1 MTRFKK
7 TWLVAG
13 VGVVMLAG
21 AAAIGWHL
29 RTQIFTYYTDAD
41 AIRRPVDE
49 VVPRDI
55 LWRPA
60 VKLSLA
66 INTAADEREPSVAA
80 GGMTIFF
87 VRGKPGFNAD
97 IFTSTRTPNGWTA
110 PRGLDAL
117 NTAADELGP
126 EPSPDGNALYFH
138 SDRAGGRGGYDLWV
152 SRRGTDGWQEPV
164 NLGPN
169 VNSAYHDYGPA
180 LAPDGETLYFASNRP
195 KPDDVDAPAADA
207 WLSEIRADYSN
218 RDYDLYAAPM
228 IDGAPGWAAA
238 VVELNTPQNE
248 GSPAVSSAG
257 DFIYFCSDRPGG
269 EGGYDIYRARLL
281 GEGFTEPAN
290 LGDTLNTAANELDP
304 ALALRGFA
312 VYFSSDRGSETSDGY
327 DLYYAESR
335 EVFATSETYRASL
348 DWASLWP
355 YLLGMLLGLLGLLLS
370 LLLLNAAHRL
380 QYNRLSLLA
389 RCLLAS
395 LMMHLLLM
403 LLFSAWGVTTA
414 LSEMFRQGAATR
426 VALISGSVPGDL
438 AGQVRG
444 ELTRLHVEAVR
455 QTARRQE
462 PAAFQAETQTTP
474 ATIEVARSRIEDDG
488 APDDDV
494 SQVREAAAAVADLS
508 DLAALDQVEQMTPA
522 PAKLPAEAMRVDA
535 HEAQSPTLAAQRVQ
549 AIPADVQQTIAIARD
564 QESVAV
570 AVAPRTVDI
579 PAEVA
584 EREHHVDAQPVEA
597 VATQLPSTDAG
608 PTITR
613 ELASVDV
620 DVSIAKGPPAER
632 VAETARTIV
641 AETAELP
648 RHAAVASGAPDMAPV
663 PAIAVTPAA
672 STYEPVG
679 RSLAAVVNRA
689 APAQPQLADVSIDAP
704 NSVDVERAL
713 NIKVAQPANVR
724 GGAVAEVATGAD
736 LPVGRSARTSND
748 APSSTGA
755 ASTAVVALAPD
766 VRIPTGLELDSFA
779 QPLITDSSPAA
790 ASDSPVTLEIASTFD
805 VSAPVDVALPSL
817 RSARLGEPVI
827 KSGLPVAPNARSSR
841 SARVMRE
848 AVATATVALTP
859 EAARAAGAQLS
870 SLAQVF
876 VNDSRPAAASD
887 LTHTAA
893 IPTAFDKANPVDVRL
908 PSLRTERFAEVVEPK
923 QTEAMTAEA
932 SPRRDTITE
941 RADLPHVPA
950 TAAAPETRV
959 VLVAPTV
966 LGEPKIAPTTL
977 AVTAPY
983 EAQAATAQVVWPREI
998 QPADQAVQ
1006 VRPILIE
1013 LALLDEFSAE
1023 KADETH
1029 QELPPRQEAPA
1040 RVATSRFEIQPDQ
1053 WIEPDQVVLD
1063 LSPVGSPIDDSI
1075 VEAPQ
1080 HRIGSTPVGN
1090 TVNVAEP
1097 DVEQFL
1103 AAESF
1108 ELDLKLPTRTA
1119 LSPDIYKQR
1128 APQQRQALV
1137 QQMGGS
1143 VETER
1148 AVAQALQWLARH
1160 QSADGRWD
1168 GAGFDDRCGACD
1180 GPTRVDVDI
1189 ALTGLALLCFL
1200 GADHTHFN
1208 EGPYQEVVDRGLS
1221 WLVKQQRAGGDLMGE
1236 ESMYSHGIAT
1246 IALAEAFGMT
1256 GDPTLVEPVES
1267 AVRFIYAARNT
1278 SVGGWRY
1285 APGQV
1290 GDTSVLGWQMM
1301 ALTSARRCGLDVPGE
1316 AFDVAGDWLEL
1327 VTGPDRPGLFAYQP
1341 DREVT
1346 PAMTAEAMF
1355 VHQLLG
1361 RTRRDQHMQA
1371 SADYL
1376 LRYPPDW
1383 NDDLNTYYWYY
1394 ATLALFQHQGAAWER
1409 WNERVKDQLVAHQRT
1424 DGLAA
1429 GSWNPDGQWAEVGGR
1444 VYQTAICALTLEVYY
1459 RYLPSFLSAETAEV
1473 PNMIRGVVTD
1483 ATSGAPLPGAVIRV
1497 DRTEGLPLTATAN
1510 ASGRYVLITPDLPDF
1525 FAVSVSHDG
1534 YVPDAVNV
1542 ASDELGRGT
1551 VTRDFHLDPMRDDV
1565 IAIEAVP
1572 EVHHLG
1578 NDRFDGRI
1586 NSRFQRKAEGTIY
1599 RAQFEL
1605 AADQLPPYV
1614 QRAQIVLMV
1623 KGAQVRNE
1631 IRINGNLLER
1641 FLDTAPRDGSFGE
1654 FLAEFPADWLHE
1666 GANTL
1671 RIKSVRGGDLD
1682 DFEFVNVRI
1691 LLKR

>member
-13 VGVVMLAG
+13 FGVVMLAG
-21 AAAIGWHL
+21 AATIAWHL
-29 RTQIFTYYTDAD
+29 RTQYFTYYTDAD
-41 AIRRPVDE
+41 AIRRAVDE

-60 VKLSLA
+60 VKLSSA

-80 GGMTIFF
+80 GGMTVFF
-87 VRGKPGFNAD
+87 VRGKPGLDAD

-110 PRGLDAL
+110 PRAMDAL

-138 SDRAGGRGGYDLWV
+138 SDRAGGHGGYDLWV
-152 SRRGTDGWQEPV
+152 SRRGPDGWQKPV

-169 VNSAYHDYGPA
+169 VNTAYHDYGPA

-195 KPDDVDAPAADA
+195 KPDDVDAPAADS
-207 WLSEIRADYSN
+207 WLSEIREDYSK

-228 IDGAPGWAAA
+228 IDGAPGRAMA

-281 GEGFTEPAN
+281 GDGYTEPAN

-312 VYFSSDRGSETSDGY
+312 VYFSSDRGSATSDGY

-335 EVFATSETYRASL
+335 EVFATSQTYRASL
-348 DWASLWP
+348 NWASLWP
-355 YLLGMLLGLLGLLLS
+355 YLLGMLIGLLGLLLS

-380 QYNRLSLLA
+380 QYNRLNLLA
-389 RCLLAS
+389 RCLLVS
-395 LMMHLLLM
+395 LMAHLLLM

-426 VALISGSVPGDL
+426 VALISGSVAGDL
-438 AGQVRG
+438 ASQVRG

-462 PAAFQAETQTTP
+462 PAAFQAESQTTP
-474 ATIEVARSRIEDDG
+474 ATIEVARSRIEDDD
-488 APDDDV
+488 APDDEV
-494 SQVREAAAAVADLS
+494 SPVREAAAAAADLS
-508 DLAALDQVEQMTPA
+508 ELAAHDQVEHMTPA
-522 PAKLPAEAMRVDA
+522 PAKLPTEAIRVDA
-535 HEAQSPTLAAQRVQ
+535 LEAQPPAPAAQRVQ
-549 AIPADVQQTIAIARD
+549 AIPADAQQAMAIARA

-570 AVAPRTVDI
+570 AVAPRMVDI

-584 EREHHVDAQPVEA
+584 GREHRVDAQPVQA

-613 ELASVDV
+613 ELTSVDV
-620 DVSIAKGPPAER
+620 DVSIAEGPAAER
-632 VAETARTIV
+632 VTETARTIV
-641 AETAELP
+641 AERAELP
-648 RHAAVASGAPDMAPV
+648 RHAAVASGAPNVSPV
-663 PAIAVTPAA
+663 PTIDVAPAG

-689 APAQPQLADVSIDAP
+689 ATAQPQLVDVRIDATD
-704 NSVDVERAL
+704 SVDVERAL
-713 NIKVAQPANVR
+713 YIEVAQPGKVR
-724 GGAVAEVATGAD
+724 AGAVAEAATGTD
-736 LPVGRSARTSND
+736 LPVGRSVRTSND
-748 APSSTGA
+748 APGGDGA
-755 ASTAVVALAPD
+755 ASTAAVALAPD
-766 VRIPTGLELDSFA
+766 VRSPTGSELDSFA
-779 QPLITDSSPAA
+779 QPLVTDSLPSA
-790 ASDSPVTLEIASTFD
+790 ASDSPVAVEIAATFE

-817 RSARLGEPVI
+817 RSERLGEPVI
-827 KSGLPVAPNARSSR
+827 ESGLPVAPSARSS
-841 SARVMRE
+841 SGARVMQG
-848 AVATATVALTP
+848 AVPTATVALTP
-859 EAARAAGAQLS
+859 EAASAADAQPS
-870 SLAQVF
+870 SLAHVF
-876 VNDSRPAAASD
+876 VNDSRPAATSD
-887 LTHTAA
+887 PTRTVAMS
-893 IPTAFDKANPVDVRL
+893 TAFDEADPVDVRL

-923 QTEAMTAEA
+923 ETEAMTAGA
-932 SPRRDTITE
+932 LPRRDRVIE
-941 RADLPHVPA
+941 RANLPHSPG
-950 TAAAPETRV
+950 AAPETRV

-966 LGEPKIAPTTL
+966 LDAPEIAPTTST
-977 AVTAPY
+977 VTAPY
-983 EAQAATAQVVWPREI
+983 KAEAATAQVVWPREV
-998 QPADQAVQ
+998 QPADRAVL
-1006 VRPILIE
+1006 VRPILTE

-1023 KADETH
+1023 TADEPD
-1029 QELPPRQEAPA
+1029 QELPPRREAIK
-1040 RVATSRFEIQPDQ
+1040 RVAASRLEIQPDQ

-1063 LSPVGSPIDDSI
+1063 LSPAVSPIDDSI
-1075 VEAPQ
+1075 AEAPRD
-1080 HRIGSTPVGN
+1080 RIDSTSVGS

-1108 ELDLKLPTRTA
+1108 DLDLKLPTRTA
-1119 LSPDIYKQR
+1119 LSPDIYQQR

-1143 VETER
+1143 AETER
-1148 AVAQALQWLARH
+1148 AVALALEWLARH
-1160 QSADGRWD
+1160 QSPDGRWD
-1168 GAGFDDRCGACD
+1168 GARFDDRCGACD

-1200 GADHTHFN
+1200 GTDHTHFN

-1221 WLVKQQRAGGDLMGE
+1221 WLVKQQRTGGDLMGE
-1236 ESMYSHGIAT
+1236 ESMYSHGIAA

-1267 AVRFIYAARNT
+1267 AARFIYAARNT

-1301 ALTSARRCGLDVPGE
+1301 ALTSARRCSLDVPGE
-1316 AFDVAGDWLEL
+1316 AFDVAGQWLEL

-1376 LRYPPDW
+1376 LRHPPDW
-1383 NDDLNTYYWYY
+1383 NNDLNTYYWYY
-1394 ATLALFQHQGAAWER
+1394 ATLALFQHQGEAWAR

-1497 DRTEGLPLTATAN
+1497 DRTEGPPLTATSN

-1542 ASDELGRGT
+1542 ASDELKRGT
-1551 VTRDFHLDPMRDDV
+1551 VTRDFHLDPMRHDV

-1578 NDRFDGRI
+1578 NDRFTGRI

-1605 AADQLPPYV
+1605 APDQLPPYI

-1623 KGAQVRNE
+1623 KGAQVSNE
-1631 IRINGNLLER
+1631 IRINGNRLER

-1654 FLAEFPADWLHE
+1654 FLAEFPVDWLHE